1 MAAISSEK
9 KYDGLIE
16 IRCAHEQIRY
26 IERKFVTKNLDVFNK
41 YKIFTSKGN
50 GGAGLLSDEKQVSIL
65 GKAYIAFPLTAC
77 TDSLIPI
84 GCFETLEEAKNL
96 QKYMSTKFL
105 RFIVGIL
112 KVSQNVSQNVYQ
124 FVPVQNF
131 TNNSDIDWNK
141 SMNEIDKQLYAK
153 YKLSLDEIDMIE
165 KKIKSMD

>member
-1 MAAISSEK
+1 M
-9 KYDGLIE
+9 YL
-16 IRCAHEQIRY
+16 
-26 IERKFVTKNLDVFNK
+26 K

-65 GKAYIAFPLTAC
+65 GKAYLALPFTVC

-84 GCFETLEEAKNL
+84 GCFDTQEEAENL

-112 KVSQNVSQNVYQ
+112 KVSQNVYQNVYQ

-141 SMNEIDKQLYAK
+141 SINEIDKQLYVK
-153 YKLSLDEIDMIE
+153 YNLSLEEIDMIE
-165 KKIKSMD
+165 SKIKHMD